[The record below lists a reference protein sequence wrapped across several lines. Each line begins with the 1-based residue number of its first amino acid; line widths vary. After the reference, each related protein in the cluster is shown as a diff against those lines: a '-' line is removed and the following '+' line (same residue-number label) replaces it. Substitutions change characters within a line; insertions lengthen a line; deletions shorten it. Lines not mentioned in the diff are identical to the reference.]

1 MKRLKFKVRLMFRDK
16 SQISDYCFVDENVR
30 AKNYKEAIKTARGRH
45 KDSPISEHASLII

>member
-1 MKRLKFKVRLMFRDK
+1 MFRDK